1 MDSMELRVG
10 KSRRTSGGNIL
21 RLAMTRGN
29 ARARQNVPVERLVLA
44 LVSAVSGVGSGTR
57 NIRIGRIASSI
68 VSTHPVIVGSGPVQS
83 GVRISGNVCA
93 DRRKL

>member
-1 MDSMELRVG
+1 MRIIPHKVRVG
-10 KSRRTSGGNIL
+10 
-21 RLAMTRGN
+21 
-29 ARARQNVPVERLVLA
+29 
-44 LVSAVSGVGSGTR
+44 VSTHVGMSGVGRGTR